1 MTIFFGFSSPEAVL
15 PVLPGSHATFD
26 ADGAGVAQLFCFCFP
41 SLTSLR
47 TFGLTGEEQ
56 FDLAPT
62 CSIEFPIR
70 ADFNGNKRFGLD
82 FKQGAGGDGH
92 LGSFRK
98 RARRLGGRGVEPV
111 RAFRGVWR
119 GSGVGEFAVVA
130 GCAWCGAGL
139 DVAVFAGLGEGD
151 AEDQDAEEGLGEN
164 VTN

>member
-1 MTIFFGFSSPEAVL
+1 MTILFGFSSPEAVL
-15 PVLPGSHATFD
+15 PVLPGSYATFD
-26 ADGAGVAQLFCFCFP
+26 ADGAGVAQLFCFCFS

-62 CSIEFPIR
+62 CSIKFPIR
-70 ADFNGNKRFGLD
+70 VDFNGNKRFGLD
-82 FKQGAGGDGH
+82 FKQGAGSDGH
-92 LGSFRK
+92 LGSFRE
-98 RARRLGGRGVEPV
+98 RARHLGGQGVEPV
-111 RAFRGVWR
+111 KAFRVMGR
-119 GSGVGEFAVVA
+119 SGVGGFAVVA

-151 AEDQDAEEGLGEN
+151 AEDQDAEEWLGEN

>member
-26 ADGAGVAQLFCFCFP
+26 ADGAGVAQLFCFCFS

-47 TFGLTGEEQ
+47 TFGLAGEEQ

-70 ADFNGNKRFGLD
+70 VDFNGNTRFGLD
-82 FKQGAGGDGH
+82 FKQGAGSDGH
-92 LGSFRK
+92 LGSFRM
-98 RARRLGGRGVEPV
+98 RARRLGGKGVEPV
-111 RAFRGVWR
+111 RAFRGGMGVSR
-119 GSGVGEFAVVA
+119 DGLGVGA